1 MAGNCEDVNDG
12 FESYKQDTRIPC
24 KYGVKCFQKNPTHHK
39 KYKHPPKRRPDD
51 HHGLQQNKRQKAD
64 KHNIVK
70 QSQDEVAA
78 HSSSD
83 QPSGGENEKK
93 EQQSTSSVE
102 VETAHTP
109 QARII
114 REDDSSEV
122 DDKGSSS
129 PCDVKE
135 FIKQKFLVEMP
146 EDFYE
151 FWLFCEHLSNNKPQE
166 ALCPVGLTLV
176 GPFDVLCGN
185 LGPGSKY
192 KKSEYLRH
200 WRYYYDPPEFQTVI
214 KGDEKKLFHIGYF
227 RDDPKEAP
235 CFVASNCAAVDC
247 LIKPMAENLFGA
259 VNSYLEEYRSKADPF
274 QKMKVS
280 RIQSSLQEW
289 ATNHKITLDL
299 NTPQMKARSRKTVCK
314 TFHQAGMVVP
324 YDKKTEL
331 GYRSLIESER
341 TLKKLLEKVVTA
353 TTDEERDAHLGK
365 LQEIITAANIAT
377 DECDFGTG
385 LELAVALF
393 CFGGDVFHN
402 TIRQLAGTAYGLLGR
417 EDFATI
423 LEAHLEDRRKGS
435 DLSLLKK

>member
-1 MAGNCEDVNDG
+1 MAGNCKVGDDEY
-12 FESYKQDTRIPC
+12 ESYKKDARIPC
-24 KYGVKCFQKNPTHHK
+24 KYGAKCFQKNPTHHK
-39 KYKHPPKRRPDD
+39 KYKHPPKRRSDD
-51 HHGLQQNKRQKAD
+51 HHGLHQNKRHKTNKD
-64 KHNIVK
+64 DNVKH
-70 QSQDEVAA
+70 SQDELTV

-83 QPSGGENEKK
+83 QESSNKNEE

-102 VETAHTP
+102 VTHQSEAPSTP
-109 QARII
+109 K
-114 REDDSSEV
+114 EDSSEA
-122 DDKGSSS
+122 DDREGSSPS
-129 PCDVKE
+129 DVKE

-151 FWLFCEHLSNNKPQE
+151 FWLFCEHLSNSKPQE
-166 ALCPVGLTLV
+166 ALSPVGLTLV
-176 GPFDVLCGN
+176 GPFDVLSGN

-200 WRYYYDPPEFQTVI
+200 WRYYYDPPEFQTVM
-214 KGDEKKLFHIGYF
+214 KGDEKKQFHIGYF

-247 LIKPMAENLFGA
+247 VIKPMAENLFGA
-259 VNSYLEEYRSKADPF
+259 INSYLEEYRSKADPF

-289 ATNHKITLDL
+289 ATNHKISLDQ
-299 NTPQMKARSRKTVCK
+299 NTPEMKARSRRTVCK

-331 GYRSLIESER
+331 GYRSLIETER
-341 TLKKLLEKVVTA
+341 NLKKLLEKVVAA
-353 TTDEERDAHLGK
+353 TSDEERDAYLGK
-365 LQEIITAANIAT
+365 LQEVITAASIAT

-385 LELAVALF
+385 LELAIALF

-402 TIRQLAGTAYGLLGR
+402 TIRQLAGTTYGLLGR
-417 EDFATI
+417 EAFTTI

-435 DLSLLKK
+435 DLSILKK